1 MPRRG
6 RRGTNQKR
14 GKAQAT
20 REVPDRTAPLVITA
34 EITQISLPTQPDLP
48 SSTESPTLPEVSE
61 AQSAGFVWPEALRS
75 RSFMFKLCVV
85 LAASF
90 ILIYFV
96 DLFFGALATG
106 FVLTIL
112 SGGVSLWVSSI
123 EKSLGSKYNLALPWS
138 PQSWLGVAFLSI
150 ILFQVIELLIRF
162 WLLPMRLIY
171 GSGFSASPIIII
183 GTVMLDWLG
192 FVLCGWLIGR
202 LMPTKAVTAA
212 TIGAS
217 LFLCLNLSEAYIG
230 VGTYPNYTYMA
241 TLAGLGTDEVS
252 AETFR
257 LGVVVGL
264 VCRVGL
270 AVLVAR
276 LVARHRIRRGLVY
289 R

>member
-1 MPRRG
+1 M
-6 RRGTNQKR
+6 
-14 GKAQAT
+14 
-20 REVPDRTAPLVITA
+20 PDRTAPLVIPS
-34 EITQISLPTQPDLP
+34 ELTQSVLPTQPAPP
-48 SSTESPTLPEVSE
+48 SSTDSTPAQEVGE
-61 AQSAGFVWPEALRS
+61 TKPAGFAWPEALRS
-75 RSFMFKLCVV
+75 RTFFFKLCVA
-85 LAASF
+85 LAVSF
-90 ILIYFV
+90 IVTYFV

-112 SGGVSLWVSSI
+112 SGGVSLWLNSI
-123 EKSLGSKYNLALPWS
+123 EKSLGTKYKLALPWS
-138 PQSWLGVAFLSI
+138 PRTLLGVAFLSI
-150 ILFQVIELLIRF
+150 ILFQVIELLIRL

-202 LMPTKAVTAA
+202 LMPTKAGTAA

-217 LFLCLNLSEAYIG
+217 LFLCLNLSEAYVG
-230 VGTYPNYTYMA
+230 VGTYSNYTYMA

-252 AETFR
+252 AEVFR

-270 AVLVAR
+270 AVLVAHF
-276 LVARHRIRRGLVY
+276 VARHRIRRGLVY